1 MEKAKGSEIAHHLK
15 MANEPDCAGEYGKHA
30 FVHDD
35 VFVKN
40 GADLMRKMRKEI
52 WELRRKLKA
61 ERRERKAFASASQGA
76 VARLVT
82 DKMNMEAKIKQLEKH
97 AEHL

>member
-35 VFVKN
+35 AFVKN

-61 ERRERKAFASASQGA
+61 ERR

-82 DKMNMEAKIKQLEKH
+82 DKMNLEAKIKQLEKH